1 MRSRWA
7 VAAPLLVLAACSDG
21 GVGPD
26 PVVDTIVL
34 DFCSDEVPLW
44 FAYQNF
50 GGDWT
55 RVLPS
60 ADGAF
65 EFEAS
70 ERVAIATVTEDDRGI
85 LTDIYYTTATEL
97 GPLSDRAC
105 VERLGSKVIN
115 GSVANVASDEQARV
129 AMAGAEAFVTP
140 PPSTFQLL
148 GVADGPQDV
157 VAHREV
163 DDGGFMVPDRIII
176 RRAQSFTNGAT
187 MPVLDFGTTTSD
199 AVAVNTATI
208 SGLGTGETNYLDVY
222 FTTALGTLDTLYLA
236 PFFGTAQQ
244 TIYGVPASL
253 TQSGDLHR
261 LYLTAESPFGDSYR
275 SVSHWYRNPANK
287 AVPLGPALSSV
298 QVGGVSSNPYLRLR
312 AQVNSQS
319 EYGSFASAYFVQS
332 INSSTLREVYV
343 TQTSGYNNGTPSVW
357 TLEIPDVTDAGGYP
371 LDAGLVSGQGTQWFV
386 EAYNAALADVIG
398 ATPTEGATAR
408 WAGRTSDVTLLRAEG
423 SGPVGRSRRGDALGT
438 RAFSRR

>member
-21 GVGPD
+21 GTEPD

-44 FAYQNF
+44 FAYQNA

-65 EFEAS
+65 EFDAS
-70 ERVAIATVTEDDRGI
+70 ERVTVATVTEDARGI

-105 VERLGSKVIN
+105 VERLGSKTIN
-115 GSVANVASDEQARV
+115 GSVANVATDEQARV
-129 AMAGAEAFVTP
+129 AMAGAEAVVTP

-163 DDGGFMVPDRIII
+163 DDFGFMVPDRVII

-199 AVAVNTATI
+199 PVAVNTATI
-208 SGLGTGETNYLDVY
+208 SGLAAGETNYLDVY
-222 FTTALGTLDTLYLA
+222 FNTALGTLDTLYLA
-236 PFFGTAQQ
+236 PLFGTASQ
-244 TIYGVPASL
+244 TIYAVPATL

-261 LYLTAESPFGDSYR
+261 LYLTAETAFMDAYR
-275 SVSHWYRNPANK
+275 SVSHWYRTPANK
-287 AVPLGPALSSV
+287 AVPLGPPLNNVQIGSV
-298 QVGGVSSNPYLRLR
+298 ASNPYLRLR

-319 EYGSFASAYFVQS
+319 EYGSFASAFFIQNMTS
-332 INSSTLREVYV
+332 DTFREVYV
-343 TQTSGYNNGTPSVW
+343 TQTEGYTNGTPNVW
-357 TLEIPDVTDAGGYP
+357 TLEIPDLRDAGGYP
-371 LDAGLVSGQGTQWFV
+371 VDAGLVSGNGTQWFV
-386 EAYNAALADVIG
+386 EAYDASLADVIG

-423 SGPVGRSRRGDALGT
+423 SSPATRSRRPDALGT
-438 RAFSRR
+438 RALSRR